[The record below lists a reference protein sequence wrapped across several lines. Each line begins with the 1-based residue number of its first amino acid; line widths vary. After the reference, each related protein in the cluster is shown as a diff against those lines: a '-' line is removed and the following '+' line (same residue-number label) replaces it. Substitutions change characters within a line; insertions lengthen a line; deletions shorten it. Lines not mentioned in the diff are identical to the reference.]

1 MTQKD
6 YIRLARALRNSLE
19 DAGASIEVRKGVTLA
34 AMRVGDELANER
46 SQFNR
51 EKFLKAIYGRA

>member
-19 DAGASIEVRKGVTLA
+19 DAGASIEARKGVTLA